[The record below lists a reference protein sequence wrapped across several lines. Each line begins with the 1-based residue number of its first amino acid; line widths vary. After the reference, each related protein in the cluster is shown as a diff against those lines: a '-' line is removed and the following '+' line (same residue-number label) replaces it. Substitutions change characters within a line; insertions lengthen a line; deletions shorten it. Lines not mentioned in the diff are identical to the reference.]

1 MARGHGVEPSAV
13 VILAVAFLSVL
24 AGCSAGLPG
33 DTGTPTGRT
42 VTPAPVPTD
51 GPTDLPLPPGISAEG
66 VTDAERLEA
75 GHAAALTNRTFVER
89 ARTTVRFENG
99 SLAIEETYLG
109 RHGPNATRVSFR
121 RTGAVRYGVP
131 DRSLVE
137 AGVWGNASFGV
148 RRFVTAHDRVEL
160 GAFEGTG
167 LFYRRPRGG
176 YGLALRE
183 AETALGA
190 RRVANGTVEY
200 VVVVAEGLDPRGPW
214 YFRRTFMRLRGD
226 GHARVVVT
234 PDGTI
239 RRFAVEFPVTIAG
252 RSATLRHIYTVERG
266 EVTVPRPPWFEDA
279 IAGRTPGPLALS
291 PGDGPLALPLDG
303 QSGPSAPGAT
313 RTRSGDPV
321 GA

>member
-1 MARGHGVEPSAV
+1 VARQRPGAPFAV
-13 VILAVAFLSVL
+13 VLFVFLFLL

-33 DTGTPTGRT
+33 GTGATTRSA
-42 VTPAPVPTD
+42 TPAPVPTD
-51 GPTDLPLPPGISAEG
+51 GPTDLPFPPGMSAER

-75 GHAAALTNRTFVER
+75 GHTAALTNRTFVER

-99 SLAIEETYLG
+99 SLAIEETYVG

-148 RRFVTAHDRVEL
+148 RRFVTAQGRVEL

-183 AETALGA
+183 AETALGE
-190 RRVANGTVEY
+190 RRVANGTAEY
-200 VVVVAEGLDPRGPW
+200 VVTAEALDPRGPW

-226 GHARVVVT
+226 GRARVVVT
-234 PDGTI
+234 PNGTI
-239 RRFAVEFPVTIAG
+239 RRFAVGFPVTVAG
-252 RSATLRHIYTVERG
+252 RNATLRHTYTVERG
-266 EVTVPRPPWFEDA
+266 EVTVTRPPWFEDA
-279 IAGRTPGPLALS
+279 VAGRTPGPLALS
-291 PGDGPLALPLDG
+291 PGG
-303 QSGPSAPGAT
+303 QVGPSAPGST
-313 RTRSGDPV
+313 RITSGAPA

>member
-1 MARGHGVEPSAV
+1 MARERPVAP
-13 VILAVAFLSVL
+13 LAIVLLVLLFLL

-33 DTGTPTGRT
+33 GTGTTTRS

-51 GPTDLPLPPGISAEG
+51 GSTDLPFPPGVSAEG

-75 GHAAALTNRTFVER
+75 GHTAALTNRTFVER

-99 SLAIEETYLG
+99 SLAIEETYVG

-160 GAFEGTG
+160 GAFEGSG

-183 AETALGA
+183 AETALGE
-190 RRVANGTVEY
+190 RRVANGSVEY
-200 VVVVAEGLDPRGPW
+200 VVTAEGLDPHGPW
-214 YFRRTFMRLRGD
+214 YFRRSFMRLRGD
-226 GHARVVVT
+226 GHARLVVA

-239 RRFAVEFPVTIAG
+239 RRFVVGFPVSVAG
-252 RSATLRHIYTVERG
+252 RNATLRHTYTVERG
-266 EVTVPRPPWFEDA
+266 DVTVTRPPWFEDA
-279 IAGRTPGPLALS
+279 VAGRTPGPLALS
-291 PGDGPLALPLDG
+291 PGG
-303 QSGPSAPGAT
+303 QVGPSAPGST
-313 RTRSGDPV
+313 RITSGAPA